1 MIWFDA
7 HLDLACLAVCGRD
20 MNAPV
25 ESVTGPF
32 PPPAVTLP
40 SLKEGGVN
48 FAMATVFIEQVPADT
63 PTDKL
68 TPEQYREGDL
78 EGALRRGRAQ
88 LEVYETW
95 RDRGQVRIDLPR
107 CIHADPHVGAIR
119 GGMGVSE
126 VVVPSLAKRAARIAN
141 ESGPLHIGVLIEG
154 ADSVRSPDDLA
165 WWQSRG
171 VIAMG
176 LAWAKSSRYAQGNM
190 GLPIIG
196 HDAKVGLSD
205 IGRAMIKAC
214 DSLGVVHDL
223 SHLSDRACDD
233 LLTLTD
239 KPVIA
244 SHSNAR
250 ELLGGELE
258 GKNQRHLRDATI
270 FEIGRRG
277 GVIGLNLFAKF
288 LRKDPPHEGAGRPTL
303 DHALDH
309 IERVC
314 AVIGHK
320 RSVGLGSDM
329 DGGFGATSMCE
340 GIERPAHLAKLAL
353 GLGARG
359 WTEEEIDGFTHL
371 NWLRFWESRG

>member
-20 MNAPV
+20 MLAPP
-25 ESVTGPF
+25 EAVTKPW
-32 PPPAVTLP
+32 PPAAVTLP
-40 SLKEGGVN
+40 SLKDGGVA
-48 FAMATVFIEQVPADT
+48 FALATVFIEQVSADT
-63 PTDKL
+63 PTSAL

-95 RDRGQVRIDLPR
+95 RDRGHVRIDLPA
-107 CIHADPHVGAIR
+107 CIKADPHVGAVR

-126 VVVPSLAKRAARIAN
+126 VVVPALAKRAVKTAADGR
-141 ESGPLHIGVLIEG
+141 PHLGVLIEG

-165 WWQSRG
+165 WWKSRG

-190 GLPIIG
+190 GLPILG
-196 HDAKVGLSD
+196 HDARDGLSD
-205 IGRAMIKAC
+205 VGRAMIDAC
-214 DSLGVVHDL
+214 DTLGVVHDL
-223 SHLSDRACDD
+223 SHLSDRACDE
-233 LLTLTD
+233 LLAQTD

-244 SHSNAR
+244 SHSNCR
-250 ELLGGELE
+250 ELLGGELD

-288 LRKDPPHEGAGRPTL
+288 LRKAPPHEGEGRPTI

-329 DGGFGATSMCE
+329 DGGFSAAAMCE
-340 GIERPAHLAKLAL
+340 GIERPAHLARLAL

-371 NWLRFWESRG
+371 NWLRFWESRA